1 MLVHLFEIVHLI
13 ASISADTYVCNYD
26 KKTVAGTMVHA
37 LEKCNLTY
45 PADSQL
51 IAVEPSR
58 VAETIL
64 LKAYFDSQTW
74 HAVPAAPAATYQLGS
89 AMQFGCTIRC
99 VKYIDGTGTLFPT
112 RCNVVDMAAVCNE
125 DQSLSL
131 CTCSAGYIGST
142 CGVLIVMYEKID
154 QWLGPTETKKMLDI
168 VNIAKTSPVALVT
181 VLPSVY
187 AMLPLDKKKEMSWT
201 KDEVIDS
208 AGFEMED
215 LNVESAITQVFDEQL
230 GNCYTFNYANQTNSK
245 QGLFT
250 ARVAGQSRGKNR
262 EGSSCKNCG
271 SAVTG
276 QHMAFPPPIRPSL
289 KPTVSSTPST
299 LVFKSEPSQGLAA
312 RGQLLREDYLKIVV
326 DKIGAANKSIT
337 QDYVQVERRNK
348 KATLLRRVGIDLMNR
363 PPTRMVESMMAASQ
377 EAQTNGADGDWLDRL
392 GLDRQETIE
401 KNEEYLEKLGKGVDI
416 RWCSKHFNTGE
427 TLPIDLRLK
436 PLLATTP
443 LREELQSHRLNL
455 RYRNHTMCSTPAVS
469 EQVAWI
475 ETAAITTYIHAPGTP
490 PKQGI
495 TYSVIAAESN
505 LLALRKKITQL
516 SYGCI
521 SSTKELKTNYYEDGE
536 YTKEVTN
543 SIIILFSEI
552 TDMGDSTTAQLQGCY
567 FACYQDKVLEKC
579 GCMDARLRRADTAS
593 QCLFK
598 DSKGL
603 LFRRT
608 HKREHIVPILKK
620 DEDNLLMRHFNLDD
634 CVDSVTQQFG
644 DVSSWQSC
652 KCPSECYQEMYALT
666 ATRSGLPFKTASCA
680 NDTTGCPEVSTTIAR
695 LTIYIESLESEV
707 YVEQEKLSLSSML
720 SNIGNQLG
728 FLLGMSIVGI
738 IEILILCAQLGKE
751 QFTKK

>member
-13 ASISADTYVCNYD
+13 ASISAGANSDPSMIIATGNTYVCNYD

-250 ARVAGQSRGKNR
+250 ARVAGQSRDFTIDLKGPGHSARRSLTINR
-262 EGSSCKNCG
+262 EADNECSSCKNCG

-337 QDYVQVERRNK
+337 QDYVQVERLQVFK
-348 KATLLRRVGIDLMNR
+348 QKMIIFVASKTMADTLGVR

-377 EAQTNGADGDWLDRL
+377 EAQTNGADGDSQREGTEGTTFLE
-392 GLDRQETIE
+392 GVQECDQE
-401 KNEEYLEKLGKGVDI
+401 GSARVEV
-416 RWCSKHFNTGE
+416 
-427 TLPIDLRLK
+427 LR
-436 PLLATTP
+436 
-443 LREELQSHRLNL
+443 
-455 RYRNHTMCSTPAVS
+455 
-469 EQVAWI
+469 I
-475 ETAAITTYIHAPGTP
+475 
-490 PKQGI
+490 
-495 TYSVIAAESN
+495 
-505 LLALRKKITQL
+505 QL
-516 SYGCI
+516 
-521 SSTKELKTNYYEDGE
+521 
-536 YTKEVTN
+536 
-543 SIIILFSEI
+543 
-552 TDMGDSTTAQLQGCY
+552 M
-567 FACYQDKVLEKC
+567 
-579 GCMDARLRRADTAS
+579 
-593 QCLFK
+593 
-598 DSKGL
+598 
-603 LFRRT
+603 
-608 HKREHIVPILKK
+608 
-620 DEDNLLMRHFNLDD
+620 
-634 CVDSVTQQFG
+634 
-644 DVSSWQSC
+644 
-652 KCPSECYQEMYALT
+652 
-666 ATRSGLPFKTASCA
+666 
-680 NDTTGCPEVSTTIAR
+680 
-695 LTIYIESLESEV
+695 
-707 YVEQEKLSLSSML
+707 
-720 SNIGNQLG
+720 
-728 FLLGMSIVGI
+728 
-738 IEILILCAQLGKE
+738 
-751 QFTKK
+751 